1 MGEVAVEVKL
11 PGQIEPDVL
20 ALPVPEDGGG
30 AAANGALI
38 LDERLQGRLQRLTQ
52 EGELRGELGKTLV
65 LHTDGELKAHRV
77 AAAGIGRIEDLDA
90 DALRTAAASVARAT
104 EEVGGTVA
112 WLLDETLPLPLDEQA
127 RAVVEGIVLRSYKPR
142 RGNNAPPPPP
152 PGRAVRLCP
161 GGQARAREHRAP
173 PRPGA
178 PAGHLG

>member
-104 EEVGGTVA
+104 AEVGGTVA

-127 RAVVEGIVLRSYKPR
+127 RAVVEGIVLGSYR
-142 RGNNAPPPPP
+142 
-152 PGRAVRLCP
+152 PGRWKTDD
-161 GGQARAREHRAP
+161 RE
-173 PRPGA
+173 PRPIERIVLCTADGA
-178 PAGHLG
+178 ALAEGGARTAR